1 MLVNLKKSKDNI
13 NLIFSKENEKSN
25 DNNVEIS
32 ENSTLDSEDTIITF
46 DEKEKENKLIP
57 FEEIFHQYYVDS
69 SQNRNGNFDAY
80 IKSGLKLISLLPKE
94 NYINQIEKI
103 SSTFKLK
110 DNVNQNKKT
119 LILDLDETLIH
130 SDLDLIYKDHE
141 TTLYFDSEDDEILG
155 KNVPIPLIL
164 RPNLFEFLNY
174 VYDKFE
180 LIIFTASHKNYADK
194 IIDYIEKDKRYFSL
208 RLYRQHCIFIKPGIY
223 IKDLR
228 IFKNRDL
235 KNIILIDNSIF
246 SYSNQLSNGILI
258 TSFYNDKED
267 DFLLS
272 LKDYLEYLIE
282 DCDDVRTINK
292 EQFKFEIYQN
302 DLINNLWE

>member
-246 SYSNQLSNGILI
+246 SFSNQLSNGILI

>member
-25 DNNVEIS
+25 DNNLEIS
-32 ENSTLDSEDTIITF
+32 ENSTLDSEDTIINF

-164 RPNLFEFLNY
+164 RPNLFDFLNY

-228 IFKNRDL
+228 IFNNRHL
-235 KNIILIDNSIF
+235 KNVILIDNSIF
-246 SYSNQLSNGILI
+246 SFSNQLSNGILI
-258 TSFYNDKED
+258 TSFYHDKED

>member
-32 ENSTLDSEDTIITF
+32 ENSTLDSEDTIINF

-164 RPNLFEFLNY
+164 RPNLFDFLNY

-246 SYSNQLSNGILI
+246 SFSNQLSNGILI

>member
-1 MLVNLKKSKDNI
+1 MIDSKILRENI
-13 NLIFSKENEKSN
+13 N
-25 DNNVEIS
+25 
-32 ENSTLDSEDTIITF
+32 
-46 DEKEKENKLIP
+46 EKENKLIP

-164 RPNLFEFLNY
+164 RPNLFDFLNY

-246 SYSNQLSNGILI
+246 SFSNQLSNGILI
-258 TSFYNDKED
+258 TSFYHDKED

>member
-32 ENSTLDSEDTIITF
+32 ENSTLDSEDTIINF

-208 RLYRQHCIFIKPGIY
+208 RLYTQHCIFIKPGIY

-246 SYSNQLSNGILI
+246 SFSNQLSNGILI

>member
-1 MLVNLKKSKDNI
+1 M
-13 NLIFSKENEKSN
+13 
-25 DNNVEIS
+25 
-32 ENSTLDSEDTIITF
+32 
-46 DEKEKENKLIP
+46 
-57 FEEIFHQYYVDS
+57 
-69 SQNRNGNFDAY
+69 
-80 IKSGLKLISLLPKE
+80 
-94 NYINQIEKI
+94 
-103 SSTFKLK
+103 
-110 DNVNQNKKT
+110 
-119 LILDLDETLIH
+119 
-130 SDLDLIYKDHE
+130 
-141 TTLYFDSEDDEILG
+141 
-155 KNVPIPLIL
+155 

-194 IIDYIEKDKRYFSL
+194 IIDYIEKDKKYFSL

-235 KNIILIDNSIF
+235 KDIILIDNSIF
-246 SYSNQLSNGILI
+246 SFSNQLSNGILI

-272 LKDYLEYLIE
+272 LKDYLEYFIE

-292 EQFKFEIYQN
+292 DQFKFELYQN

>member
-25 DNNVEIS
+25 DNNLEIS
-32 ENSTLDSEDTIITF
+32 ENSTLDSEDTIINF

-164 RPNLFEFLNY
+164 RPNLFDFLNY

-246 SYSNQLSNGILI
+246 SFSNQLSNGILI

>member
-164 RPNLFEFLNY
+164 RPNLFDFLNY

-246 SYSNQLSNGILI
+246 SFSNQLSNGILI

>member
-13 NLIFSKENEKSN
+13 NLIFSKEKEKSN
-25 DNNVEIS
+25 DNNLEIS

-46 DEKEKENKLIP
+46 DEKENKLIP

-194 IIDYIEKDKRYFSL
+194 IIDYIEKDKKYFSL

-235 KNIILIDNSIF
+235 KDIILIDNSIF
-246 SYSNQLSNGILI
+246 SFSNQLSNGILI

-272 LKDYLEYLIE
+272 LKDYLEYFIE

-292 EQFKFEIYQN
+292 DQFKFELYQN

>member
-13 NLIFSKENEKSN
+13 NLIFSKEKEKSN
-25 DNNVEIS
+25 DNNLEIS

-110 DNVNQNKKT
+110 DNVNQKKKT

-130 SDLDLIYKDHE
+130 ADLDLIYKDHE

-194 IIDYIEKDKRYFSL
+194 IIDYIEKDKKYFSL

-235 KNIILIDNSIF
+235 KDIILIDNSIF
-246 SYSNQLSNGILI
+246 SFSNQLSNGILI

-272 LKDYLEYLIE
+272 LKDYLEYFIE

-292 EQFKFEIYQN
+292 DQFKFELYQN

>member
-57 FEEIFHQYYVDS
+57 FEEMFHQYYVDS

-246 SYSNQLSNGILI
+246 SFSNQLSNGILI

>member
-25 DNNVEIS
+25 DNNLEIS

-164 RPNLFEFLNY
+164 RPNLFDFLNY

-246 SYSNQLSNGILI
+246 SFSNQLSNGILI
-258 TSFYNDKED
+258 TSFYHDKED

>member
-25 DNNVEIS
+25 DNNLEIS
-32 ENSTLDSEDTIITF
+32 ENSTLDSEDTIINF

-164 RPNLFEFLNY
+164 RPNLFDFLNY

-246 SYSNQLSNGILI
+246 SFSNQLSNGILI
-258 TSFYNDKED
+258 TSFYHDKED